1 MLPLMIAP
9 LGQELT
15 IKKIVGSPERAK
27 HLHTLGFTT
36 GQKIEILQQDGNAV
50 VVRVLES
57 RLALDRATASSL
69 FVE

>member
-15 IKKIVGSPERAK
+15 IVKIVGSAERAK
-27 HLHTLGFTT
+27 HLHTLGFTN
-36 GQKIEILQQDGNAV
+36 GQKVEILQQDGNAV
-50 VVRVLES
+50 VVRILES
-57 RLALDRATASSL
+57 RLALDRSTASAI